1 MRPGWTGVARAVDV
15 HMQGLQQGLASG
27 GTNLSIADLIQLCG
41 ALAVE
46 LTGGP
51 SIPVQLGRQDASQP
65 DTDNQLPT
73 PDMQPTQLQQLF
85 SSLALHKPMTLSL
98 LS

>member
-1 MRPGWTGVARAVDV
+1 MSRDNGDV
-15 HMQGLQQGLASG
+15 QELQQGLAAG
-27 GTNLSIADLIQLCG
+27 GTNLSTADLIQLCG

-65 DTDNQLPT
+65 DSDDQLPN
-73 PDMQPTQLQQLF
+73 PDMQPAQLQQLF
-85 SSLALHKPMTLSL
+85 SILNLADLPLCASSTLQC
-98 LS
+98 

>member
-1 MRPGWTGVARAVDV
+1 MHV
-15 HMQGLQQGLASG
+15 QGLQQGLAAG
-27 GTNLSIADLIQLCG
+27 GTNLSTADLIQLCG

-65 DTDNQLPT
+65 DSVDQLPT
-73 PDMQPTQLQQLF
+73 PDMQPAQLQQHF
-85 SSLALHKPMTLSL
+85 STVAPTQQLPLSL
-98 LS
+98 MSLLA